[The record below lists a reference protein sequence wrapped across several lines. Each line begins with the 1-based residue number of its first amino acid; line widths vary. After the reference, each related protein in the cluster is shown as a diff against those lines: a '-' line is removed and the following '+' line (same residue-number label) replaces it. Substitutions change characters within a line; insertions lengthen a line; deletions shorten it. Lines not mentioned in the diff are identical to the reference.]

1 MILASSWETS
11 KVADDDPNSNFTR
24 APLIAIPRRL
34 NLRNRLIPFGA
45 AFGERGFR
53 FPNQNLLVK
62 RRIPNYSFAIAA
74 DSGRGDCLFNLAL
87 FF

>member
-1 MILASSWETS
+1 
-11 KVADDDPNSNFTR
+11 
-24 APLIAIPRRL
+24 L
-34 NLRNRLIPFGA
+34 NRRNRLIPFGA